1 MRSAS
6 LLSTIIIW
14 ILSFFLV
21 SLFHSYQ
28 EYLYMNQ
35 IPGFYST
42 LFDLLIIACILT
54 VVSIFI
60 SFLLFI
66 WLIYSIQR
74 SPKSTFFLIQFNVII
89 TLLSVGLFFIISDA
103 AASWYEGIVYV
114 GSYTLCFF
122 LVINRYYIKVHAVCA
137 DLDATE
143 DKEDTGS
150 KRDQNGSIKVRIGEN
165 TGRSPDN
172 GSRF

>member
-1 MRSAS
+1 MRSAP
-6 LLSTIIIW
+6 LLSTIILW

-35 IPGFYST
+35 IPWFYST
-42 LFDLLIIACILT
+42 LYDLLIIACILT
-54 VVSIFI
+54 AVSIFI

-74 SPKSTFFLIQFNVII
+74 FPKSTSFLIQFNVII
-89 TLLSVGLFFIISDA
+89 SLVSVGFFFIISDA
-103 AASWYEGIVYV
+103 AASWYEGTVYV

-137 DLDATE
+137 DFDASE
-143 DKEDTGS
+143 EKEDTGS
-150 KRDQNGSIKVRIGEN
+150 MRDQN
-165 TGRSPDN
+165 D
-172 GSRF
+172 